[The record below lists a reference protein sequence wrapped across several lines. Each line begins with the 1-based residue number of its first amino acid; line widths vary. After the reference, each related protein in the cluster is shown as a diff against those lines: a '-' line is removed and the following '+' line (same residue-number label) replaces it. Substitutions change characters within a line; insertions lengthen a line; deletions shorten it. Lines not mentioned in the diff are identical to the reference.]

1 MQFWSHYT
9 KISRTT
15 KFHCGNTRERH
26 ETLKHIARD
35 IVSCNFSLIDKTQRV
50 NAILDSTRW
59 KFLFHVQPV
68 SFLQVSEILC
78 VLVVENKSVSR

>member
-1 MQFWSHYT
+1 MQFWSHDT

-35 IVSCNFSLIDKTQRV
+35 IL
-50 NAILDSTRW
+50 
-59 KFLFHVQPV
+59 
-68 SFLQVSEILC
+68 LQVFCEIF
-78 VLVVENKSVSR
+78 VS